1 MEEVF
6 LGNGDNVIVK
16 DSKTVTMHQA
26 LTLYNRKKAIVLD
39 VKIEAV
45 LDSVPEQYHEV
56 FMNMLTA
63 KYADKVSFSEN
74 PFSKCNSPYRTKWW
88 EFWKFSKPKPKP

>member
-16 DSKTVTMHQA
+16 DSKTVTMHQS

-39 VKIEAV
+39 IKIEAS
-45 LDSVPEQYHEV
+45 LDSIQEQYHEV
-56 FMNMLTA
+56 FMNMLTV
-63 KYADKVSFSEN
+63 KKDLLLLK
-74 PFSKCNSPYRTKWW
+74 
-88 EFWKFSKPKPKP
+88 